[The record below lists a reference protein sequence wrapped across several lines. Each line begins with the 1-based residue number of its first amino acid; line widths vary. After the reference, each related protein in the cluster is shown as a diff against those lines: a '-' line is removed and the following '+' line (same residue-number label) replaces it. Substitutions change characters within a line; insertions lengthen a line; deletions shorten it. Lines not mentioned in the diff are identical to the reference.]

1 MELDRVGI
9 DVREIGFRFGE
20 RQILRGISFE
30 ARAGEVLGILGP
42 NGAGKST
49 LLRLLAGLLEGDAG
63 TISLG
68 GQALAQ
74 QTPAERAKITAFVMP
89 VQSVPFA
96 FSAREIVLMGR
107 HPRLSHRWLDASVDL
122 AVVEGAME
130 RMDVADLGDRLFSR
144 LSQGE
149 QQRVLLARALA
160 QQTPIVLMDEPTSHL
175 DPAHA
180 LAVARLCRDLA
191 REGRTVVSVFHDLNL
206 AAKASDR
213 LLFLKDGVVAA
224 LGPSDEVL
232 TAPILKEVYGIDARR
247 VEGPTPQVLLE
258 EP

>member
-1 MELDRVGI
+1 MELESLGMA
-9 DVREIGFRFGE
+9 VREISFKFAE
-20 RQILRGISFE
+20 REILRGISFDVQ
-30 ARAGEVLGILGP
+30 AGEVLGILGP

-49 LLRLLAGLLEGDAG
+49 LLRLLAGLLEPEAG

-68 GQALAQ
+68 GQDL
-74 QTPAERAKITAFVMP
+74 PSLRPLERARTLAFVLP
-89 VQSVPFA
+89 VQRVPFA

-122 AVVEGAME
+122 AVVEKAME
-130 RMDVADLGDRLFSR
+130 RLDVADLGDRPFSQ

-160 QQTPIVLMDEPTSHL
+160 QETPIVLMDEPTSHL

-191 REGRTVVSVFHDLNL
+191 QEGRTVVAVFHDLNL
-206 AAKASDR
+206 AAKASDS
-213 LLFLKDGVVAA
+213 LLFLKDGTVAA

-232 TAPILKEVYGIDARR
+232 TAQTLREVFGIHARR
-247 VEGPTPQVLLE
+247 VEGQTPQVLLE
-258 EP
+258 ES